1 MDFDLPEYFLLFTM
15 PLVSGSGCSI
25 IMPIDESLS
34 VQLVEKALAP
44 SIRYWPVR
52 KNNCVFPLQELS
64 KNEAYVVSDFDLAEE
79 LIARGADSARIAI
92 DPHDFTDHQYLGYSQ
107 VAAGKQLVPPS
118 PFNFKQSIIV
128 VLPTY
133 NERANL
139 EALVPAIGQYLVT
152 DILIVDDNSPDG
164 TGELADQLTEKHRHV
179 HVLHR
184 SKKEGLGPA
193 YLAGFT
199 WALQRNYSL
208 IIEMDCD
215 FSHAPWDLP
224 RLVHRS
230 RTADLVIGSR
240 YVPGGGTENWNAS
253 RRFVSRCG
261 NTYVS
266 LFLGST
272 IHDWTGG
279 FRCYRR
285 ELLARMNL
293 ATVRAKGYI
302 FQVEL
307 AWRAVQLGADVEEL
321 PIRFCD
327 RIEGQSK
334 LGWQSIAEALI
345 EAPRMYL
352 LDLGGR

>member
-1 MDFDLPEYFLLFTM
+1 M
-15 PLVSGSGCSI
+15 PTG
-25 IMPIDESLS
+25 ESLS
-34 VQLVEKALAP
+34 LPLEKTL
-44 SIRYWPVR
+44 RYYRVRKSTCVLPVR
-52 KNNCVFPLQELS
+52 ELS
-64 KNEAYVVSDFDLAEE
+64 TDEAYVVADFELAED
-79 LIARGADSARIAI
+79 LIAHGADSARIAI
-92 DPHDFTDHQYLGYSQ
+92 SPHESTENQYLAYSQ
-107 VAAGKQLVPPS
+107 VATGKQLVPAS
-118 PFNFKQSIIV
+118 PFDFKQSIVI

-139 EALVPAIGQYLVT
+139 GALVSAISQYLVA

-164 TGELADQLTEKHRHV
+164 TGELADQLSCTHGHV

-184 SKKEGLGPA
+184 PKKEGLGPA
-193 YLAGFT
+193 YLAGFQ
-199 WALQRNYSL
+199 WALHRNYSL

-240 YVPGGGTENWNAS
+240 YVQGGGTENWNAR

-261 NTYVS
+261 NTYVN

-279 FRCYRR
+279 FRCYRG
-285 ELLARMNL
+285 ELLSRMNL
-293 ATVRAKGYI
+293 ATVRAKWYI

-307 AWRAVQLGADVEEL
+307 ARRALQLGAEVDEL

-327 RIEGQSK
+327 RLEGQSK
-334 LGWQSIAEALI
+334 LGWQSIAEALM
-345 EAPRMYL
+345 EVPKMYL
-352 LDLGGR
+352 LGLRGR

>member
-1 MDFDLPEYFLLFTM
+1 MD
-15 PLVSGSGCSI
+15 
-25 IMPIDESLS
+25 
-34 VQLVEKALAP
+34 
-44 SIRYWPVR
+44 
-52 KNNCVFPLQELS
+52 
-64 KNEAYVVSDFDLAEE
+64 EAYAVSNFELAEE

-92 DPHDFTDHQYLGYSQ
+92 SPHDSTENQSLGYSQ
-107 VAAGKQLVPPS
+107 VSAGKQLVPVS
-118 PFNFKQSIIV
+118 PFDFKRSIAI

-139 EALVPAIGQYLVT
+139 EALVRAISQYLVA

-164 TGELADQLTEKHRHV
+164 TGELADRLSCGHGHV

-184 SKKEGLGPA
+184 PKKEGLGPA
-193 YLAGFT
+193 YLAGFD
-199 WALQRNYSL
+199 WALQRNYGL

-224 RLVHRS
+224 RLVHRCS
-230 RTADLVIGSR
+230 TADLVIGSR
-240 YVPGGGTENWNAS
+240 YVPGGGTENWNAR
-253 RRFVSRCG
+253 RRFISRCG
-261 NTYVS
+261 NTYVG

-285 ELLARMNL
+285 ELLARLNL

-307 AWRAVQLGADVEEL
+307 AWRAVQLGADVIEL

-334 LGWQSIAEALI
+334 LGWQSIAEALV
-345 EAPRMYL
+345 EVPKMYL
-352 LDLGGR
+352 LGLGSR

>member
-1 MDFDLPEYFLLFTM
+1 M
-15 PLVSGSGCSI
+15 PGS
-25 IMPIDESLS
+25 
-34 VQLVEKALAP
+34 P
-44 SIRYWPVR
+44 SIAPPLDKDPMPFISFHHIGKDDGATSLR
-52 KNNCVFPLQELS
+52 KLGT
-64 KNEAYVVSDFDLAEE
+64 NEAYAVPNFELAEE
-79 LIARGADSARIAI
+79 LIAHGADSARIAI
-92 DPHDFTDHQYLGYSQ
+92 SPHESTESRPREYSQ
-107 VAAGKQLVPPS
+107 AAPGTPLIPTS
-118 PFNFKQSIIV
+118 PFDFKRSIVI

-139 EALVPAIGQYLVT
+139 EALIQAISRYLVA
-152 DILIVDDNSPDG
+152 DIVVVDDNSPDG
-164 TGELADQLTEKHRHV
+164 TGELADQLSCRYGHV

-184 SKKEGLGPA
+184 PNKEGLGPA
-193 YLAGFT
+193 YLAGFA
-199 WALQRNYSL
+199 WALQRNYHL

-224 RLVHRS
+224 RLVHRCH
-230 RTADLVIGSR
+230 TADLVIGSR
-240 YVPGGGTENWNAS
+240 YVPGGGTENWNAR
-253 RRFVSRCG
+253 RRFISRCG

-293 ATVRAKGYI
+293 ATVQAKGYI

-307 AWRAVQLGADVEEL
+307 AWRAVQLGADVDEL

-334 LGWQSIAEALI
+334 LGWQSIVEALM
-345 EAPRMYL
+345 EVPKMYL
-352 LDLGGR
+352 RA